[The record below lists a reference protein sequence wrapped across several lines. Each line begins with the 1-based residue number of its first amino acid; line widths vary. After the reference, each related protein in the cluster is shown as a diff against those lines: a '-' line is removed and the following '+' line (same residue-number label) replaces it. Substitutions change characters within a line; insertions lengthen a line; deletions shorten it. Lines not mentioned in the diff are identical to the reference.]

1 MSDAF
6 IHPTA
11 EKLQGFVEGL
21 LDGADRVVLA
31 SHLADCPTCQT
42 EVEEWRALFAM
53 IATLPQ
59 HAPARGFAN
68 RVMAQVALP
77 DPWYVRIAA
86 RMATQLQVFTPKTTR
101 GWAVASACL
110 AFPIVF
116 FGALTAWLLSKP
128 YITPNGLLTFTIDR
142 VQTGFASLAQGTFVT
157 LLQTDFALFVARAL
171 ETLTEAGLGA
181 TGALLVAVAMAT
193 ALSAWVLY
201 QNLFRTTTT
210 RENHTY
216 ASYSF

>member
-1 MSDAF
+1 MSEAI

-11 EKLQGFVEGL
+11 EKLQGYVEGL
-21 LDGADRVVLA
+21 LDEAERAVLA
-31 SHLADCPTCQT
+31 SHFADCTACQT

-68 RVMAQVALP
+68 RVMAHVSLP
-77 DPWYVRIAA
+77 DPWYVRVAA
-86 RMATQLQVFTPKTTR
+86 RVGAQLQLFTPRTTR
-101 GWAVASACL
+101 GWAVASACMAL
-110 AFPIVF
+110 PLFVF
-116 FGALTAWLLSKP
+116 GTIAAWLLSKP
-128 YITPNGLLTFTIDR
+128 YVTPNGLLAFTIDR
-142 VQTGFASLAQGTFVT
+142 GQAGLGSLAQGTFVA
-157 LLQTDFALFVARAL
+157 LMQSDLALFVARAL
-171 ETLTEAGLGA
+171 ETMTNAGLGA
-181 TGALLVAVAMAT
+181 TGALAAAIAMAT

>member
-1 MSDAF
+1 MSDAM

-21 LDGADRVVLA
+21 LDEADRVVLA
-31 SHLADCPTCQT
+31 SHLVDCAECQT

-53 IATLPQ
+53 ISTLPQ
-59 HAPARGFAN
+59 HVPAKGFAN
-68 RVMAQVALP
+68 RVMAHVTLP

-86 RMATQLQVFTPKTTR
+86 RAGAQLQVFTPKTTR
-101 GWAVASACL
+101 GWAAASACMAL
-110 AFPIVF
+110 PLLF

-128 YITPNGLLTFTIDR
+128 YVTPNGLLAFTIDR
-142 VQTGFASLAQGTFVT
+142 AQAGLASLAQGTFVS
-157 LLQTDFALFVARAL
+157 LLQSDFALFIARAL
-171 ETLTEAGLGA
+171 ETMTNAGLGA
-181 TGALLVAVAMAT
+181 TGALAAAVAMAT